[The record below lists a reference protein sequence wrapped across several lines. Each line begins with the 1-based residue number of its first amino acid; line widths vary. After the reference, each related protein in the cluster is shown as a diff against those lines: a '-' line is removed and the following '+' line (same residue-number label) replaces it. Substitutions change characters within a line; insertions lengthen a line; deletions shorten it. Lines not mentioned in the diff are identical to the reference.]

1 MNRIT
6 ALVGNWSRNHEI
18 DEFNEWPKN
27 ADTLGNSE
35 LACGYG
41 QLVDT
46 GSPAS
51 VHSSAVC
58 NEHRSGTSAG
68 RTSRQAAPLPADGEE
83 REDHVDAWK
92 PRTALGEPGCW
103 RGNYMSECAD
113 TTRENAPKTQ
123 HKGQARTTAVLAGA
137 ALLAPLGLLAASGN
151 AAAADS
157 GVWDRIAQCESG
169 GNWHI
174 NTGNSYYGGLQFSA
188 GTWRAYG
195 GSAYAA
201 TADQASRSAQ
211 IAVATKVQ
219 HAQGWGAWPVCS
231 VRAGASGSAPA
242 ASSGTV
248 SEKSTTKTRK
258 STEKATPSKPA
269 KTPARGTNNASRGTS
284 RGDYT
289 VREGDTLSAIAAQHG
304 TTWRKVYAANK
315 SVIGADPDL
324 IVPGQQLDL

>member
-1 MNRIT
+1 
-6 ALVGNWSRNHEI
+6 
-18 DEFNEWPKN
+18 
-27 ADTLGNSE
+27 
-35 LACGYG
+35 
-41 QLVDT
+41 
-46 GSPAS
+46 
-51 VHSSAVC
+51 
-58 NEHRSGTSAG
+58 
-68 RTSRQAAPLPADGEE
+68 
-83 REDHVDAWK
+83 
-92 PRTALGEPGCW
+92 
-103 RGNYMSECAD
+103 MSECAD
-113 TTRENAPKTQ
+113 TTRDNTPET
-123 HKGQARTTAVLAGA
+123 HRKGQARTTAVLAGA
-137 ALLAPLGLLAASGN
+137 ALLAPLGVLAATGN

-174 NTGNSYYGGLQFSA
+174 NTGNGYYGGLQFSA

-248 SEKSTTKTRK
+248 TKKSTKPKTTKKTKSSTESTVK
-258 STEKATPSKPA
+258 STKKAAPSK
-269 KTPARGTNNASRGTS
+269 TPDRGTNDVSRGTS

-289 VREGDTLSAIAAQHG
+289 VRKGDTLSGIAAEHG
-304 TTWRKVYAANK
+304 TTWRKIYAANK
-315 SVIGADPDL
+315 AVIGGDPDL

>member
-1 MNRIT
+1 
-6 ALVGNWSRNHEI
+6 
-18 DEFNEWPKN
+18 
-27 ADTLGNSE
+27 
-35 LACGYG
+35 
-41 QLVDT
+41 
-46 GSPAS
+46 
-51 VHSSAVC
+51 
-58 NEHRSGTSAG
+58 
-68 RTSRQAAPLPADGEE
+68 
-83 REDHVDAWK
+83 
-92 PRTALGEPGCW
+92 
-103 RGNYMSECAD
+103 MSECAD
-113 TTRENAPKTQ
+113 TTRENAPKAQ

-174 NTGNSYYGGLQFSA
+174 NTGNGYYGGLQFSA

-211 IAVATKVQ
+211 ITVAGKVQ
-219 HAQGWGAWPVCS
+219 RAQGWGAWPVCS

-248 SEKSTTKTRK
+248 SEKSTKK
-258 STEKATPSKPA
+258 STTESTSESTKKKSTKKATPSKPA
-269 KTPARGTNNASRGTS
+269 QAPARGTNNASRGTS

>member
-1 MNRIT
+1 
-6 ALVGNWSRNHEI
+6 
-18 DEFNEWPKN
+18 
-27 ADTLGNSE
+27 
-35 LACGYG
+35 
-41 QLVDT
+41 
-46 GSPAS
+46 
-51 VHSSAVC
+51 
-58 NEHRSGTSAG
+58 
-68 RTSRQAAPLPADGEE
+68 
-83 REDHVDAWK
+83 
-92 PRTALGEPGCW
+92 
-103 RGNYMSECAD
+103 MSECAD
-113 TTRENAPKTQ
+113 TTRENAPKT

-174 NTGNSYYGGLQFSA
+174 NTGNGYYGGLQFSA

-231 VRAGASGSAPA
+231 ARAGANGSAPA
-242 ASSGTV
+242 ASSGKVT
-248 SEKSTTKTRK
+248 EKSTKTTKK
-258 STEKATPSKPA
+258 STTESTKKQSTKKATPSKPA

-289 VREGDTLSAIAAQHG
+289 VREGDTLSGIAAEHG
-304 TTWRKVYAANK
+304 TTWRKIYAANK
-315 SVIGADPDL
+315 AVIGTDPDL